1 MGAGM
6 GKRAQLRPN
15 DVGVSAGGRVSV
27 PGEDI
32 AQALPSDASSS
43 GIRIKSLSKTYERIT
58 ATEIIRT
65 HALKELSVD
74 VRPRE
79 FVSLIGPSGCGKT
92 TVLKIIAGLLSPSA
106 GEVYVAGRLVRAPGT
121 DRATVFQYP
130 GLMPWR
136 SVMDNVVLALE
147 FADVPKAQRRARAT
161 KYVDLVGLQEFH
173 DHYPAELSG
182 GMQQRVGLARALSIE
197 PQVLLMDEPFG
208 ALDAITR
215 AQMQTELLSIWE
227 HMKTTVVFV
236 THSIDE
242 AILLSD
248 RILVMK
254 DGGIIAEEEVQI
266 SRPRTREGLV
276 EDPVAIALRRELV
289 ELL

>member
-1 MGAGM
+1 M
-6 GKRAQLRPN
+6 
-15 DVGVSAGGRVSV
+15 DDSAGGRATVR
-27 PGEDI
+27 GEDS
-32 AQALPSDASSS
+32 APPSPADASAS

-106 GEVYVAGRLVRAPGT
+106 GEVYVAGRSVRGPGT

-161 KYVDLVGLQEFH
+161 QYVDLVGLQEFH

-215 AQMQTELLSIWE
+215 AQMQTELLNIWE

-254 DGGIIAEEEVQI
+254 DGGIVAEEEVRI

>member
-1 MGAGM
+1 V
-6 GKRAQLRPN
+6 Q
-15 DVGVSAGGRVSV
+15 
-27 PGEDI
+27 GEDV
-32 AQALPSDASSS
+32 APASFPDASST
-43 GIRIKSLSKTYERIT
+43 GIRIKSLSKTYERVT

-65 HALKELSVD
+65 HALKDVNID
-74 VRPRE
+74 VRPQE

-92 TVLKIIAGLLSPSA
+92 TVLKIIAGLLSPT
-106 GEVYVAGRLVRAPGT
+106 GGNVLVGDRVVRSPGT

-136 SVMDNVVLALE
+136 SVVDNVVLALE
-147 FADVPKAQRRARAT
+147 FADVPKGERRARAT

-182 GMQQRVGLARALSIE
+182 GMQQRVGLARALSIQ
-197 PQVLLMDEPFG
+197 PKVLLMDEPFG

-227 HMKTTVVFV
+227 HMKTTVLFV

-254 DGGIIAEEEVQI
+254 DGGIVAEEEVRI